1 MRRRYRLGYGTCRH
15 LSISRYGTTLSD
27 VDAIVVGSGP
37 NGLAGAVTL
46 ARAGLKVRV
55 YEKNSLIG
63 GAASTAELTL
73 PGFHHDVGSA
83 VHPMALASEFF
94 QLFGLKD
101 RIDLVVPEVSYGH
114 PLPHGQAA
122 IAYQDLE
129 RTAAALG
136 VDGREWLR
144 LFRPL
149 VRHVDEMAELIGNQL
164 LRIPRNPLTVARFG
178 ARVLEQGGPLWN
190 LRFREDNAPA
200 LLTGAYAHAIRTL
213 PSLSTAGAGLVLA
226 THAHARGW
234 PIPIGGS
241 TAIVGALVD
250 DLLAHGGEIHADTYI
265 RRLSDLPPARIV
277 LLDVTPRALIELADG
292 TLPTAYGRRLARFRY
307 GNAVAKVDFAL
318 SGPVPWSAAELHN
331 APTVHVGGTRAQI
344 ARAENAVS
352 HGKHAAEPYV
362 LVSQPSIV
370 DPTRAPAGQ
379 HVLWAYTHVPR
390 GSANDQTEPITRQI
404 ERFAPGFRDVILA
417 SASRTA
423 ADMAQYNPNHIGGDI
438 AAGEVSMPQLL
449 ARPVLSTDP
458 WRTPLPGVYLCS
470 SSTPPG
476 PGVHGL
482 AGYRAALSALRH
494 ELGLH
499 EPPVL
504 TPGG

>member
-1 MRRRYRLGYGTCRH
+1 
-15 LSISRYGTTLSD
+15 LSD
-27 VDAIVVGSGP
+27 SNLDAIVVGSGP
-37 NGLAGAVTL
+37 NGLAAAVTL

-55 YEKNSLIG
+55 YEKNALIG
-63 GAASTAELTL
+63 GGASTAELTL
-73 PGFHHDVGSA
+73 PGFRHDVGSA

-94 QLFGLKD
+94 QRFGLTK
-101 RIDLVVPEVSYGH
+101 RIHLVVPDVSYGH
-114 PLPHGQAA
+114 PLPHGEAA
-122 IAYQDLE
+122 IAYRDLE
-129 RTAAALG
+129 RTAEGLG

-149 VRHVDEMAELIGNQL
+149 VRHVDGVSELIGNQL
-164 LRIPRNPLTVARFG
+164 LRVPRHPLTTARFG
-178 ARVLEQGGPLWN
+178 ARVLEQGSPFWN
-190 LRFREDNAPA
+190 LRFRENKAPA

-213 PSLSTAGAGLVLA
+213 PSLSTAGAGLILA
-226 THAHARGW
+226 THAHVRGW
-234 PIPIGGS
+234 PIPLGGS
-241 TAIVGALVD
+241 SAIVGALVD
-250 DLLAHGGEIHADTYI
+250 DLIAHGGEVYADTHV
-265 RRLSDLPPARIV
+265 RRLSDLPKARIV

-292 TLPTAYGRRLARFRY
+292 TLPAAYGRRLARFRY

-318 SGPVPWSAAELHN
+318 SGPVPWTSPELHN
-331 APTVHVGGTRAQI
+331 APTVHVGGTREQI

-352 HGKHAAEPYV
+352 RGRHAAEPYV

-370 DPTRAPAGQ
+370 DHTRAPKGR

-390 GSANDQTEPITRQI
+390 GSTNDQTEPIIRQI
-404 ERFAPGFRDVILA
+404 ERYAPGFRDVILA

-423 ADMAQYNPNHIGGDI
+423 ADMATYNPNHVGGDI

-494 ELGLH
+494 EYGIRESPDLSPGR
-499 EPPVL
+499 ET
-504 TPGG
+504 TPSAP

>member
-1 MRRRYRLGYGTCRH
+1 MNDDDL
-15 LSISRYGTTLSD
+15 
-27 VDAIVVGSGP
+27 DAIVVGSGP
-37 NGLAGAVTL
+37 NGLAAAVTL
-46 ARAGLKVRV
+46 ARAGLTVRV

-63 GAASTAELTL
+63 GGASTAELTL
-73 PGFHHDVGSA
+73 PGFRHDVGSA

-94 QLFGLKD
+94 QRFGLTD
-101 RIDLVVPEVSYGH
+101 RIDLVVPDVSYGH
-114 PLPHGQAA
+114 PLANGEAA
-122 IAYQDLE
+122 IAYRDLE
-129 RTAAALG
+129 RTAAGLG

-149 VRHVDEMAELIGNQL
+149 VRHVDEVAELIGNQL
-164 LRIPRNPLTVARFG
+164 LRVPRHPLTAARF
-178 ARVLEQGGPLWN
+178 ALRVLEQGSPLWN
-190 LRFREDNAPA
+190 LRFRGEHAPA
-200 LLTGAYAHAIRTL
+200 LLAGAYAHAIRTM
-213 PSLSTAGAGLVLA
+213 PSLSTAGAGLILA
-226 THAHARGW
+226 THAHVRGW

-241 TAIVGALVD
+241 SAIVGALVD
-250 DLLAHGGEIHADTYI
+250 DLLAHGGEIHTDTHI
-265 RRLSDLPPARIV
+265 RRLSDLPKARIV

-292 TLPTAYGRRLARFRY
+292 TLPTAYARQLARFRY

-318 SGPVPWSAAELHN
+318 SGPVPWSAAALRQ
-331 APTVHVGGTRAQI
+331 APTVHVGGTRAQV

-352 HGKHAAEPYV
+352 RGKHAAEPYV
-362 LVSQPSIV
+362 LVSQPSIL
-370 DPTRAPAGQ
+370 DPSRAPAGQ

-390 GSANDQTEPITRQI
+390 GSNNDQTEPITGQI

-423 ADMAQYNPNHIGGDI
+423 RDMAAYNPNHIGGDI

-494 ELGLH
+494 EYDIRESPDLS
-499 EPPVL
+499 PA
-504 TPGG
+504 